1 MFNSEERYPLRHL
14 VVEDLFSANKLALC
28 LLILLVATMIAT
40 IWLTHK
46 TRQLVSEKGELVVAH
61 QMLETDYLNLKLE
74 ETTQGDSTRIE
85 AIAARLGMK
94 PVTHNQEVLI
104 VE

>member
-14 VVEDLFSANKLALC
+14 VVEDLFSSNKLALC
-28 LLILLVATMIAT
+28 LLILLVVTMIAT

-85 AIAARLGMK
+85 AIAAKLGMK
-94 PVTHNQEVLI
+94 PVAHNQEVLI

>member
-1 MFNSEERYPLRHL
+1 MFSNEDRYPLRNII
-14 VVEDLFSANKLALC
+14 VEDLFSANKLVVCLVLALV
-28 LLILLVATMIAT
+28 ITMLST

-46 TRQLVSEKGELVVAH
+46 TRQLVSEKGELVLEH
-61 QMLETDYLNLKLE
+61 QVLESDYLNLKLE

-85 AIAARLGMK
+85 AIATKLGMK
-94 PVTHNQEVLI
+94 RVAHDQEVVI

>member
-1 MFNSEERYPLRHL
+1 MFNSEERYPLRNL
-14 VVEDLFSANKLALC
+14 IVEDIFSANKLAIC
-28 LLILLVATMIAT
+28 LLLLLVITMVAT

-46 TRQLVSEKGELVVAH
+46 TRQLVSQKGELVVAH

-74 ETTQGDSTRIE
+74 ETTLGDGTRIE
-85 AIAARLGMK
+85 AIANKLGMK